1 MRKCASSPEA
11 DVIGP
16 DGFLN
21 DLTVDEIMM
30 NSVKLSNE
38 EKGHDVDG
46 FFKPA
51 TVLGA
56 KKYRLCKLCK

>member
-16 DGFLN
+16 DSFLN

-38 EKGHDVDG
+38 EKGCDVDG
-46 FFKPA
+46 FFEPA
-51 TVLGA
+51 TVSGA
-56 KKYRLCKLCK
+56 KKYHL